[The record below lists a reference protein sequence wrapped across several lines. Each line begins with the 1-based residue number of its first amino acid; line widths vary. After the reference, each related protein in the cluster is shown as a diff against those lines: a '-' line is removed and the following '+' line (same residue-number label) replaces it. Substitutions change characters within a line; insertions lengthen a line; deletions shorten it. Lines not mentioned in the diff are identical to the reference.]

1 MSSNATPGVKT
12 SAHGKKRKQ
21 AATGAIQP
29 ETQSAISGISD
40 DVVVCHV
47 LGRIEDPTDLARLRA
62 VSRVMRDAVAATGHP
77 VEETTWEHAIRFGY
91 LSTLKHLYR
100 HGRLRMSKVLPREAA
115 KKGQLE
121 VVKWLRFFSASCPWD
136 ADTCTSA
143 AEGGHLER
151 LQRLRAN
158 GCPWNK
164 WTCAYAARGGHL
176 EVLQWAHANVCP
188 WASSMTCAYAARGG
202 HLEVLQ
208 WAQANGYPW
217 DEDTCIWAARCGQL
231 EVLQWEH
238 ANGCSCNERTCST
251 AALGGHLE
259 VL

>member
-1 MSSNATPGVKT
+1 
-12 SAHGKKRKQ
+12 
-21 AATGAIQP
+21 
-29 ETQSAISGISD
+29 
-40 DVVVCHV
+40 
-47 LGRIEDPTDLARLRA
+47 
-62 VSRVMRDAVAATGHP
+62 MRDAVAATGHP

-164 WTCAYAARGGHL
+164 WTCAYAAQGGHL

-188 WASSMTCAYAARGG
+188 WARSLTCAYAARCG
-202 HLEVLQ
+202 HRGVRQ
-208 WAQANGYPW
+208 WAGATVCPR
-217 DEDTCIWAARCGQL
+217 DAAPCGFAGA
-231 EVLQWEH
+231 H
-238 ANGCSCNERTCST
+238 T
-251 AALGGHLE
+251 ALSL
-259 VL
+259 